1 MAFLTVKNI
10 SIRGIAACVPQ
21 KIVENID
28 LPIYKP
34 GEAEEIIKSTGIERR
49 HLVSDGIVASDLCL
63 KACEELI
70 SRLGWEK
77 ESINAICFVTE
88 TPDYI
93 NQPTGFVVHEKLGL
107 SEDCVVLDIFHGC
120 PGWVM
125 GLSTMGSMMQSGMLK
140 RVLLLVGDSTTTWTY
155 ATDRESQ
162 PLFGDCG
169 TATALEFDETA
180 CPMCFHMGTR
190 SSDGWAIV
198 RQKGGARNPWTVDTL
213 STEMKLRSGE
223 LDVNGNA
230 DIMDGMNVFSFG
242 ITVPPK
248 SIKKLC
254 EYAQVDL
261 QTVDKIVLHQANRFM
276 IQQIAKKLKVE
287 TDKVPVSLR
296 DFGNTTSASIPLTI
310 CSQCQKEYADS
321 VMQTIAC
328 TFGTGL
334 SWGTVY
340 FKTKNMVCPDVITLR
355 KE

>member
-1 MAFLTVKNI
+1 MAFLAVKNV
-10 SIRGIAACVPQ
+10 SIKGMAACVPP
-21 KIVENID
+21 KVEENIE

-34 GEAEEIIKSTGIERR
+34 GEAEEVIKSTGIERR
-49 HLVSDGIVASDLCL
+49 HVVSDGIIASDLCL

-70 SRLGWEK
+70 SRLDWEK

-93 NQPTGFVVHEKLGL
+93 NQPTGFVIHEKLGL
-107 SEDCVVLDIFHGC
+107 SEECAVIDLFHGC

-125 GLSTMGSMMQSGMLK
+125 GLSTMSSMMQTGMLK

-169 TATALEFDETA
+169 TATALEYDEKATS
-180 CPMCFHMGTR
+180 MYFHLGTR

-198 RQKGGARNPWTVDTL
+198 RQKGGARNPWTFDTL
-213 STEMKLRSGE
+213 SKEMKLRSGE

-242 ITVPPK
+242 ISVPPK
-248 SIKKLC
+248 SVKKLC

-261 QTVDKIVLHQANRFM
+261 QSVDKIVLHQANRFM
-276 IQQIAKKLKVE
+276 MQQITKKLKVE
-287 TDKVPVSLR
+287 PDKVPVSLR
-296 DFGNTTSASIPLTI
+296 DYGNTTSASIPLTI
-310 CSQCQKEYADS
+310 CSQCRKEYEGS
-321 VMQTIAC
+321 HMHTVAC

-334 SWGTVY
+334 SWATVY
-340 FKTKNMVCPDVITLR
+340 FETTNMVCLDVVIY
-355 KE
+355 

>member
-10 SIRGIAACVPQ
+10 SIRGVASCVPP
-21 KIVENID
+21 KVEEN
-28 LPIYKP
+28 LHLSIYKP
-34 GEAEEIIKSTGIERR
+34 GEAEEVIKSTGIERR
-49 HLVSDGIVASDLCL
+49 HVVSDGIVASDLCL
-63 KACEELI
+63 KACEKL
-70 SRLGWEK
+70 LAQLNWNK
-77 ESINAICFVTE
+77 ESINAICCVTE

-107 SEDCVVLDIFHGC
+107 SEDCVVLDLFHGC

-125 GLSTMGSMMQSGMLK
+125 GLSTMGSMMQTGMFK
-140 RVLLLVGDSTTTWTY
+140 RVLLLVGDSTTAWTY

-180 CPMCFHMGTR
+180 TPMYYHMGTR

-198 RQKGGARNPWTVDTL
+198 RKNGGERNPWTVESL
-213 STEMKLRSGE
+213 SKEMKLRSGE

-248 SIKKLC
+248 SVKKLC
-254 EYAQVDL
+254 EFAQVEL
-261 QTVDKIVLHQANRFM
+261 QSVDRIVLHQANKFM

-287 TDKVPVSLR
+287 LEKVPVSLR
-296 DFGNTTSASIPLTI
+296 DYGNTTSASIPLTI
-310 CSQCQKEYADS
+310 CSQCRKEYEKGEMHT
-321 VMQTIAC
+321 VAC

-334 SWGTVY
+334 SWATVY
-340 FKTKNMVCPDVITLR
+340 FETKNIVCPDVIIY
-355 KE
+355 